1 MLYWD
6 SLASGHLG
14 PLLLKIWGIWG
25 WFYSKNFSRATFLF
39 PGSLSWLICFWVICL
54 WNKFEER
61 AQCEPELK
69 SWLLCLVPQ
78 KQFKSFEYLLAYL
91 VQDSKSLCLFTLLFS
106 LPLCPNMIRPV
117 DPRKSQEKA
126 IYGEVRT
133 PSVLARFNVLLRF
146 FSSIG
151 IFPCSFEE
159 DSSMTPIKPWIFL
172 SKWIVIVTILLGGY
186 LAALWYMLD
195 QSDMGFTWDSF
206 TEYLK
211 NFVSSTITI
220 LDAAAFVGPIFL
232 TIYMGLGLIWSS
244 SSIGQPIMTLEDH
257 IRLNM
262 PTNSKRLTFW
272 EFLNVAIGPLL

>member
-1 MLYWD
+1 
-6 SLASGHLG
+6 
-14 PLLLKIWGIWG
+14 
-25 WFYSKNFSRATFLF
+25 
-39 PGSLSWLICFWVICL
+39 
-54 WNKFEER
+54 
-61 AQCEPELK
+61 
-69 SWLLCLVPQ
+69 
-78 KQFKSFEYLLAYL
+78 
-91 VQDSKSLCLFTLLFS
+91 
-106 LPLCPNMIRPV
+106 MIRPV

>member
-1 MLYWD
+1 
-6 SLASGHLG
+6 
-14 PLLLKIWGIWG
+14 
-25 WFYSKNFSRATFLF
+25 
-39 PGSLSWLICFWVICL
+39 
-54 WNKFEER
+54 
-61 AQCEPELK
+61 
-69 SWLLCLVPQ
+69 
-78 KQFKSFEYLLAYL
+78 
-91 VQDSKSLCLFTLLFS
+91 
-106 LPLCPNMIRPV
+106 
-117 DPRKSQEKA
+117 
-126 IYGEVRT
+126 
-133 PSVLARFNVLLRF
+133 
-146 FSSIG
+146 
-151 IFPCSFEE
+151 
-159 DSSMTPIKPWIFL
+159 MTPIKPWIFL

-262 PTNSKRLTFW
+262 PTNSKILTFW